1 MAKSRIMKTAAL
13 PILIIL
19 ILSSC
24 SNQRL
29 STDEHDDIYY
39 SSSDRFNDQPS
50 EFNQVEEVS
59 GEDYINKDDY
69 HQASKNNGSYY
80 VVGQES
86 KDANPNA
93 QGAYAQQSETGA
105 FSDSVADGMTINNFY
120 GTTTYY
126 EDEGGSDYSS
136 NDSYAS
142 RIRRFNNV
150 DVYSNYGYY
159 DPYYVDPYWN
169 WGWSAYNPYPRS
181 GWSFGWNSWNGW
193 NVGYNMGWNGWG
205 SPYYG
210 YGWGSPYY
218 GYGNGWNSWNNCG
231 WGNNRRWG
239 NNWGYGPY
247 AGGYWNG
254 YDNGYADGY
263 YDGYYGFNDG
273 SWNRGQQYGSTLVGR
288 RQLATDRGF
297 DNPSRIPVSESQTQA
312 KQSKINP
319 SDGRAS
325 QPNGSVGIVDQ
336 VIKDDSKVK
345 GSFATGQ
352 SASAQKLE
360 NINGLYTPS
369 KGKTINSTS
378 KQVGI
383 NEKSVKA
390 STTYAQNSSPSKYQ
404 SEGVRRT
411 PQKANRYA
419 GNVIGTQNA
428 TKQVRHYQT
437 QQHQASSSKGEKYS
451 GRTYQSPNQTTK
463 STRSSQPLKSTR
475 NVSSPQRNSSY
486 TAPSRN
492 TQPSR
497 SYNQP
502 SKQPKSV
509 SPQPSR
515 RSSTSPSSRS
525 KSYSSPSRSR
535 SRSSHSSGSSSRS
548 SKPSLSP
555 SSRSSSSAGR
565 ARPSSSGRSG
575 GGSKPSLGRR
585 R

>member
-1 MAKSRIMKTAAL
+1 MKTAAL

-193 NVGYNMGWNGWG
+193 NVG
-205 SPYYG
+205 
-210 YGWGSPYY
+210 
-218 GYGNGWNSWNNCG
+218 
-231 WGNNRRWG
+231 
-239 NNWGYGPY
+239 
-247 AGGYWNG
+247 
-254 YDNGYADGY
+254 
-263 YDGYYGFNDG
+263 
-273 SWNRGQQYGSTLVGR
+273 
-288 RQLATDRGF
+288 
-297 DNPSRIPVSESQTQA
+297 
-312 KQSKINP
+312 
-319 SDGRAS
+319 
-325 QPNGSVGIVDQ
+325 
-336 VIKDDSKVK
+336 
-345 GSFATGQ
+345 
-352 SASAQKLE
+352 
-360 NINGLYTPS
+360 
-369 KGKTINSTS
+369 
-378 KQVGI
+378 
-383 NEKSVKA
+383 
-390 STTYAQNSSPSKYQ
+390 
-404 SEGVRRT
+404 
-411 PQKANRYA
+411 
-419 GNVIGTQNA
+419 
-428 TKQVRHYQT
+428 
-437 QQHQASSSKGEKYS
+437 
-451 GRTYQSPNQTTK
+451 
-463 STRSSQPLKSTR
+463 
-475 NVSSPQRNSSY
+475 
-486 TAPSRN
+486 
-492 TQPSR
+492 
-497 SYNQP
+497 
-502 SKQPKSV
+502 
-509 SPQPSR
+509 
-515 RSSTSPSSRS
+515 
-525 KSYSSPSRSR
+525 
-535 SRSSHSSGSSSRS
+535 
-548 SKPSLSP
+548 
-555 SSRSSSSAGR
+555 
-565 ARPSSSGRSG
+565 
-575 GGSKPSLGRR
+575 
-585 R
+585 